1 MSNIALITFFLTFFL
16 WWSLILLFERY
27 MGMQPLIA
35 KNDAFNE
42 LDDKNNTEL
51 IYRKSSK
58 SLDKNGEFRII
69 LKPSLYFAKAIAF
82 FMLFMIGLYPFID
95 GNPSEYVRLFFKFDE
110 SVIKLPFVQ
119 IASATIL
126 SWYLFEI
133 IALMQYY
140 KIQWSTVIHHWL
152 TAFAAIIVLLG
163 VFTPAAILYGIIMVA
178 LSFPLPLL
186 QASRLFIGFKH
197 PVFIKKAHIV
207 LSNYYKILLI
217 ICIGLQLLMLI
228 HGITTGA
235 YSNLY
240 IATIIFCICGWC
252 YDDLQVVKSLKHGAK
267 RKYAQL
273 DLQKLK

>member
-1 MSNIALITFFLTFFL
+1 MSQVALITFFVTFFV
-16 WWSLILLFERY
+16 WWILTLLFERS

-35 KNDAFNE
+35 KSDDFNK
-42 LDDKNNTEL
+42 LDNQNKTDL

-58 SLDKNGEFRII
+58 SLDKSGEFRII
-69 LKPSLYFAKAIAF
+69 LKPSLYFVKAIAF
-82 FMLFMIGLYPFID
+82 FILFVIGLYPFID
-95 GNPSEYVRLFFKFDE
+95 GNPSEYRRLFFEFDE
-110 SVIKLPFVQ
+110 SVIQLPFVQ
-119 IASATIL
+119 VASATIL

-140 KIQWSTVIHHWL
+140 KIQWSTVVHHWL
-152 TAFAAIIVLLG
+152 TAFAATIVLLG

-197 PVFIKKAHIV
+197 PIFIKKAHLA
-207 LSNYYKILLI
+207 LSRYYKGLLI
-217 ICIGLQLLMLI
+217 ICIILQLLMLV

-235 YSNLY
+235 YSNIY
-240 IATIIFCICGWC
+240 IATIVFCICGWC

-267 RKYAQL
+267 RQYAQL